1 MDPYQNL
8 LLDESSDWHAI
19 LDPVLAS
26 KAGQALLERLADERM
41 STTVYPPAGFELR
54 ALALTS
60 FAKTKVIII
69 GQDPYHGP
77 GQAQGLC
84 FSVPDTVPA
93 PPSLRNIH
101 KALAL
106 DLGVPEPTHHDLTPW
121 AKEGVL
127 LWNTTLTVR
136 AATPLSH
143 AKLGWDII
151 TNAVLSSLAQRENPP
166 IFVLWGSH
174 AANAAAPFLTDRH
187 DTIRAVHPS
196 PLSAHR
202 GFFEHRPFSTING
215 ILRVRG
221 EETIDWLDGLA

>member
-1 MDPYQNL
+1 MENHL
-8 LLDESSDWHAI
+8 LAALESSDWHAI
-19 LDPVLAS
+19 LAPVFAS
-26 KAGQALLERLADERM
+26 SAGQDLTTRLAAERA
-41 STTVYPPAGFELR
+41 SSIVYPPAGLELR
-54 ALALTS
+54 ALTLTS
-60 FAKTKVIII
+60 FATTKVIII

-84 FSVPDTVPA
+84 FSVPDSIPA

-121 AKEGVL
+121 AMQGVL

-143 AKLGWDII
+143 TKLGWDII
-151 TNAVLSSLAQRENPP
+151 TNTVLSALASRDAPP

-174 AANAAAPFLTDRH
+174 AANAAAPFLNERH

-215 ILRVRG
+215 ILRLRG
-221 EETIDWLDGLA
+221 EKTIDWLNGLA

>member
-1 MDPYQNL
+1 VTTSQP

-19 LDPVLAS
+19 LAPVFAS
-26 KAGQALLERLADERM
+26 DAGQSLIRSIAAERA
-41 STTVYPPAGFELR
+41 SSTVYPPAGLELR
-54 ALALTS
+54 ALTLTP
-60 FAKTKVIII
+60 FAATKVIII

-84 FSVPDTVPA
+84 FSVPDSIPA

-106 DLGVPEPTHHDLTPW
+106 DLGVPEPKRHDLTPW
-121 AKEGVL
+121 ATQGVL

-151 TNAVLSSLAQRENPP
+151 TNAVLAALASRDNPP

-174 AANAAAPFLTDRH
+174 AANAAAPFLNERH

-215 ILRVRG
+215 ILRLRG
-221 EETIDWLDGLA
+221 EQTIDWLDGLA

>member
-1 MDPYQNL
+1 MENHL
-8 LLDESSDWHAI
+8 LAALESSDWHAI
-19 LDPVLAS
+19 LAPVFAS
-26 KAGQALLERLADERM
+26 SAGQDLTTRLAAERA
-41 STTVYPPAGFELR
+41 SSIVYPPAGLELR
-54 ALALTS
+54 ALTLTP
-60 FAKTKVIII
+60 FATTKVIII

-84 FSVPDTVPA
+84 FSVPDSIPA

-101 KALAL
+101 KALAI

-121 AKEGVL
+121 AMQGVL

-151 TNAVLSSLAQRENPP
+151 TNTVLSALASRDTPP

-174 AANAAAPFLTDRH
+174 AANAAAPSLNERH

-215 ILRVRG
+215 ILRLRG
-221 EETIDWLDGLA
+221 EKTIDWLNGLA

>member
-1 MDPYQNL
+1 MQQHPLADL
-8 LLDESSDWHAI
+8 GSSDWHA
-19 LDPVLAS
+19 VLAPVFAS
-26 KAGQALLERLADERM
+26 DAGQALISSLAAERA
-41 STTVYPPAGFELR
+41 SNTVYPPAGLELR
-54 ALALTS
+54 ALTLTP

-84 FSVPDTVPA
+84 FSVPDIIPA

-106 DLGVPEPTHHDLTPW
+106 DLGVSGPTRHDLTPW
-121 AKEGVL
+121 AHQGVL

-151 TNAVLSSLAQRENPP
+151 TNAVLAALASRENPP
-166 IFVLWGSH
+166 IFVLWGAH
-174 AANAAAPFLTDRH
+174 AANAAAPFLTERH
-187 DTIRAVHPS
+187 DTIRSVHPS

-202 GFFEHRPFSTING
+202 GFFDHRPFSTING
-215 ILRVRG
+215 ILGLRG
-221 EETIDWLDGLA
+221 EQTIDWMDGLV

>member
-1 MDPYQNL
+1 MPQHTL
-8 LLDESSDWHAI
+8 TVLESSDWRAI
-19 LDPVLAS
+19 LAPVFAS
-26 KAGQALLERLADERM
+26 DAGQKLLGNLAAERA
-41 STTVYPPAGFELR
+41 SSTVYPPAGLELR
-54 ALALTS
+54 ALTLTS
-60 FAKTKVIII
+60 FAATKVIII

-84 FSVPDTVPA
+84 FSVPDDVPA

-101 KALAL
+101 KALAI
-106 DLGVPEPTHHDLTPW
+106 DLGVPEPKNHDLTPW
-121 AKEGVL
+121 ATQGVL

-151 TNAVLSSLAQRENPP
+151 TNAVLAALASRESPP

-174 AANAAAPFLTDRH
+174 AANAAAPFLNERH
-187 DTIRAVHPS
+187 DTIRSVHPS

-215 ILRVRG
+215 ILRLRG
-221 EETIDWLDGLA
+221 EQTIDWLDGLT

>member
-1 MDPYQNL
+1 MQQHPLADL
-8 LLDESSDWHAI
+8 GSSDWHAI
-19 LDPVLAS
+19 LGPVFAS
-26 KAGQALLERLADERM
+26 DAGQALISSLAAERA
-41 STTVYPPAGFELR
+41 SNTVYPPAGLELR
-54 ALALTS
+54 ALTLTP

-84 FSVPDTVPA
+84 FSVPDIIPA

-106 DLGVPEPTHHDLTPW
+106 DLGVSGPTRHDLTPW
-121 AKEGVL
+121 AHQGVL

-151 TNAVLSSLAQRENPP
+151 TNAVLAALASRENPP
-166 IFVLWGSH
+166 IFVLWGAH
-174 AANAAAPFLTDRH
+174 AANAAAPFLTERH
-187 DTIRAVHPS
+187 DTIRSVHPS

-202 GFFEHRPFSTING
+202 GFFDHRPFSTING
-215 ILRVRG
+215 ILRLRG
-221 EETIDWLDGLA
+221 EQTIDWMDGLG

>member
-1 MDPYQNL
+1 MQQHPLTDL
-8 LLDESSDWHAI
+8 GSSDWHA
-19 LDPVLAS
+19 VLAPVFAS
-26 KAGQALLERLADERM
+26 DAGKALISSLAAERA
-41 STTVYPPAGFELR
+41 SNTVYPPAGLELR
-54 ALALTS
+54 ALALTPL
-60 FAKTKVIII
+60 ARTKVIII

-84 FSVPDTVPA
+84 FSVPDTIPA

-106 DLGVPEPTHHDLTPW
+106 DLGVSEPTRHDLTPW
-121 AKEGVL
+121 ATQGVL

-151 TNAVLSSLAQRENPP
+151 TNAVLAALASRENPP
-166 IFVLWGSH
+166 IFVLWGAH
-174 AANAAAPFLTDRH
+174 AANAAAPFLTERH
-187 DTIRAVHPS
+187 DTIRSVHPS

-202 GFFEHRPFSTING
+202 GFFDHRPFSTING
-215 ILRVRG
+215 ILRLRG
-221 EETIDWLDGLA
+221 EQTIDWMDGLV

>member
-1 MDPYQNL
+1 MQQHPLTDL
-8 LLDESSDWHAI
+8 GSSDWHA
-19 LDPVLAS
+19 VLAPVFAS
-26 KAGQALLERLADERM
+26 DAGKALISSLAAERA
-41 STTVYPPAGFELR
+41 SNTVYPPAGLELR
-54 ALALTS
+54 ALALTPL
-60 FAKTKVIII
+60 ARTKVIII

-84 FSVPDTVPA
+84 FSVPDTIPA

-106 DLGVPEPTHHDLTPW
+106 DLGVSEPTRHDLTPW
-121 AKEGVL
+121 ATQGVL

-151 TNAVLSSLAQRENPP
+151 INAVLAALASRENPP
-166 IFVLWGSH
+166 IFVLWGAH
-174 AANAAAPFLTDRH
+174 ATNAAAPFLTERH
-187 DTIRAVHPS
+187 DTIRSVHPS

-202 GFFEHRPFSTING
+202 GFFDHRPFSTING
-215 ILRVRG
+215 ILRLRG
-221 EETIDWLDGLA
+221 EQTIDWMDGLV

>member
-1 MDPYQNL
+1 MTTPQP

-19 LDPVLAS
+19 LAPVFASDAGQSLIRSLAS
-26 KAGQALLERLADERM
+26 ERA
-41 STTVYPPAGFELR
+41 SSTVYPPAGLELR
-54 ALALTS
+54 ALTLTP
-60 FAKTKVIII
+60 FAATKVIII

-84 FSVPDTVPA
+84 FSVPDSIPA

-106 DLGVPEPTHHDLTPW
+106 DLGVPEPKRHDLTPW
-121 AKEGVL
+121 ATQGVL

-151 TNAVLSSLAQRENPP
+151 TNAVLAALASRENPP

-174 AANAAAPFLTDRH
+174 AANAAAPFLNERH

-215 ILRVRG
+215 ILRLRG
-221 EETIDWLDGLA
+221 EQTIDWLDGLA

>member
-1 MDPYQNL
+1 MRPQNL
-8 LLDESSDWHAI
+8 FLDESSDWNNI
-19 LDPVLAS
+19 LEPIFAS
-26 KAGQALLERLADERM
+26 PDGQLLLERIANERA
-41 STTVYPPAGFELR
+41 SNTVYPPAGMELR
-54 ALALTS
+54 ALTLTP

-84 FSVPDTVPA
+84 FSVPDSIPA

-106 DLGVPEPTHHDLTPW
+106 DLGVSEPTRHDLTPW
-121 AKEGVL
+121 AHQGVL

-151 TNAVLSSLAQRENPP
+151 TNAVLAALASRDNPP
-166 IFVLWGSH
+166 IFVLWGAH

-187 DTIRAVHPS
+187 DTIRSVHPS

-202 GFFEHRPFSTING
+202 GFFDHRPFSTVNG
-215 ILRVRG
+215 ILRLRG
-221 EETIDWLDGLA
+221 EQTIDWLEELL

>member
-1 MDPYQNL
+1 MKPCTL

-19 LDPVLAS
+19 LAPILAGPD
-26 KAGQALLERLADERM
+26 GQALQNRLADER
-41 STTVYPPAGFELR
+41 SHATVYPPAGMELR
-54 ALALTS
+54 ALALTPL
-60 FAKTKVIII
+60 ARTKVIII

-93 PPSLRNIH
+93 PPSLKNIH
-101 KALAL
+101 KALAI
-106 DLGVPEPTHHDLTPW
+106 DLGTPVPTHHDLTPW
-121 AKEGVL
+121 AHQGVL

-143 AKLGWDII
+143 AKLGWDVI
-151 TNAVLSSLAQRENPP
+151 TNAVLKALADREHPP

-174 AANAAAPFLTDRH
+174 AANAAAPFLTERH
-187 DTIRAVHPS
+187 DTIRSVHPS

-202 GFFEHRPFSTING
+202 GFFDHRPFSTVNG
-215 ILRVRG
+215 ILRLRG
-221 EETIDWLDGLA
+221 ETPIEWLDGLG

>member
-1 MDPYQNL
+1 MQQHPLADL
-8 LLDESSDWHAI
+8 GSSDWHAI
-19 LDPVLAS
+19 LGPVFAS
-26 KAGQALLERLADERM
+26 DAGQALISSLAAERA
-41 STTVYPPAGFELR
+41 SNTVYPPAGLELR
-54 ALALTS
+54 ALTLTP

-84 FSVPDTVPA
+84 FSVPDIIPA

-106 DLGVPEPTHHDLTPW
+106 DLGVSGPTRHDLTPW
-121 AKEGVL
+121 AHQGVL

-151 TNAVLSSLAQRENPP
+151 TNAVLAALASRENPP
-166 IFVLWGSH
+166 IFVLWGAH
-174 AANAAAPFLTDRH
+174 AANAAAPFLTERH
-187 DTIRAVHPS
+187 DTIRSVHPS

-202 GFFEHRPFSTING
+202 GFFDHRPFSTING
-215 ILRVRG
+215 ILRLRG
-221 EETIDWLDGLA
+221 EQTIDWMDGLV

>member
-1 MDPYQNL
+1 MHPQNL
-8 LLDESSDWHAI
+8 FLDESSDWHAI
-19 LDPVLAS
+19 LAPILAGPD
-26 KAGQALLERLADERM
+26 GQALQNRLAAERA
-41 STTVYPPAGFELR
+41 SNIVYPPAGMELR
-54 ALALTS
+54 ALALTPL
-60 FAKTKVIII
+60 AQTKVIII

-106 DLGVPEPTHHDLTPW
+106 DLGVSEPTRHDLTPW
-121 AKEGVL
+121 AHQGVL

-151 TNAVLSSLAQRENPP
+151 TNTVLAALASRDNPP
-166 IFVLWGSH
+166 IFVLWGAH
-174 AANAAAPFLTDRH
+174 AANAAAPFLTERH
-187 DTIRAVHPS
+187 DTIRSVHPS

-202 GFFEHRPFSTING
+202 GFFDHRPFSTVNG
-215 ILRVRG
+215 ILRLRG
-221 EETIDWLDGLA
+221 ESPIDWLDGLV

>member
-1 MDPYQNL
+1 MQQHPLADL
-8 LLDESSDWHAI
+8 GSSDWHAI
-19 LDPVLAS
+19 LAPVFASDAGKALISSLA
-26 KAGQALLERLADERM
+26 AERA
-41 STTVYPPAGFELR
+41 SNTVYPPAGMELR
-54 ALALTS
+54 ALMLTPL
-60 FAKTKVIII
+60 AQTKVIII

-84 FSVPDTVPA
+84 FSVPDTIPA

-106 DLGVPEPTHHDLTPW
+106 DLGVSEPTCHDLTPW
-121 AKEGVL
+121 AHQGVL

-151 TNAVLSSLAQRENPP
+151 TSAVLAALASRDNPP
-166 IFVLWGSH
+166 IFVLWGAH
-174 AANAAAPFLTDRH
+174 AANAAAPFLTERH
-187 DTIRAVHPS
+187 DTIRSVHPS

-202 GFFEHRPFSTING
+202 GFFDHRPFSTING
-215 ILRVRG
+215 ILRLRG
-221 EETIDWLDGLA
+221 ERTIDWMDGLV

>member
-1 MDPYQNL
+1 VKPHTL
-8 LLDESSDWHAI
+8 LLDASSDWHAI
-19 LDPVLAS
+19 LAPILAGS
-26 KAGQALLERLADERM
+26 DGQTLQNRLAAERA
-41 STTVYPPAGFELR
+41 SNTVYPPAGMELR
-54 ALALTS
+54 ALALTPL
-60 FAKTKVIII
+60 AQTKVIII

-84 FSVPDTVPA
+84 FSVPDNVPA

-106 DLGVPEPTHHDLTPW
+106 DLGVSEPTRHDLTPW
-121 AKEGVL
+121 AHQGVL

-151 TNAVLSSLAQRENPP
+151 TNTVLAALASRDNPP
-166 IFVLWGSH
+166 IFVLWGAH
-174 AANAAAPFLTDRH
+174 AANAAAPFLTERH
-187 DTIRAVHPS
+187 DTIRSVHPS

-202 GFFEHRPFSTING
+202 GFFDHRPFSTVNG
-215 ILRVRG
+215 ILRLRG
-221 EETIDWLDGLA
+221 ETPIDWLDGLG

>member
-1 MDPYQNL
+1 MNL
-8 LLDESSDWHAI
+8 NPLSINVSPDWH
-19 LDPVLAS
+19 DVLEPIFAS
-26 KAGQALLERLADERM
+26 PDGEALITRIAAERA
-41 STTVYPPAGFELR
+41 SSTVYPPSGMELR
-54 ALALTS
+54 ALTLTPL
-60 FAKTKVIII
+60 AKTKVIII

-84 FSVPDTVPA
+84 FSVPDSIPT
-93 PPSLRNIH
+93 PPSLKNIH

-106 DLGVPEPTHHDLTPW
+106 DLGVPSPTHHDLTAW
-121 AKEGVL
+121 AHQGVL

-151 TNAVLSSLAQRENPP
+151 TNAVLAALASRDNPP

-174 AANAAAPFLTDRH
+174 AANAAAPFLTERH
-187 DTIRAVHPS
+187 DTIRSVHPS

-202 GFFEHRPFSTING
+202 GFFDHRPFSTVNG
-215 ILRVRG
+215 ILLLRG
-221 EETIDWLDGLA
+221 EQTIDWMDGLV

>member
-1 MDPYQNL
+1 MDWNENL
-8 LLDESSDWHAI
+8 TPVFASD
-19 LDPVLAS
+19 
-26 KAGQALLERLADERM
+26 AGQTRIRSLAAERA
-41 STTVYPPAGFELR
+41 SSTVYPPAGLELR
-54 ALALTS
+54 ALTLTP
-60 FAKTKVIII
+60 FATTKVIII

-84 FSVPDTVPA
+84 FSVPDVIPA

-101 KALAL
+101 KALAI
-106 DLGVPEPTHHDLTPW
+106 DLGVPEPNHHDLTPW
-121 AKEGVL
+121 ATQGVL

-151 TNAVLSSLAQRENPP
+151 TNAVLAALASRENPP

-174 AANAAAPFLTDRH
+174 AANAAAPFLNERH
-187 DTIRAVHPS
+187 DAIRSVHPS

-215 ILRVRG
+215 ILRLRG
-221 EETIDWLDGLA
+221 EQTIDWLDGLA

>member
-1 MDPYQNL
+1 MFASDAGQNL
-8 LLDESSDWHAI
+8 LRS
-19 LDPVLAS
+19 LAAERT
-26 KAGQALLERLADERM
+26 AG
-41 STTVYPPAGFELR
+41 TVYPPAGEELR
-54 ALALTS
+54 ALTLTP
-60 FAKTKVIII
+60 FARTKVIII

-84 FSVPDTVPA
+84 FSVPDSIPA

-101 KALAL
+101 KALAI
-106 DLGVPEPTHHDLTPW
+106 DLGVPEPKRHDLTPW
-121 AKEGVL
+121 ATQGIL

-151 TNAVLSSLAQRENPP
+151 TNAVLSKLAARENPP

-174 AANAAAPFLTDRH
+174 AANAAAPFLHERH

-221 EETIDWLDGLA
+221 EQTIDWLAGLA

>member
-1 MDPYQNL
+1 MENHL
-8 LLDESSDWHAI
+8 LAALESSDWHAI
-19 LDPVLAS
+19 LAPVFAS
-26 KAGQALLERLADERM
+26 SAGQDLTTRLAAERA
-41 STTVYPPAGFELR
+41 SSTVYPPAGLELR
-54 ALALTS
+54 ALTLTS
-60 FAKTKVIII
+60 FATTKVIII

-77 GQAQGLC
+77 SQAQGLC
-84 FSVPDTVPA
+84 FSVPDSIPA

-101 KALAL
+101 KALAI

-121 AKEGVL
+121 AMQGVL

-151 TNAVLSSLAQRENPP
+151 TNTVLSALASRDTPP

-174 AANAAAPFLTDRH
+174 AANAAAPFLNERH

-215 ILRVRG
+215 ILRLRG
-221 EETIDWLDGLA
+221 EKTIDWLVGLA

>member
-1 MDPYQNL
+1 MLQHPHPIL
-8 LLDESSDWHAI
+8 ESSDWHAI
-19 LDPVLAS
+19 LSPVFAS
-26 KAGQALLERLADERM
+26 DAGQSLLGNLVTERA
-41 STTVYPPAGFELR
+41 SSTVYPPAGLELR
-54 ALALTS
+54 ALTLTP
-60 FAKTKVIII
+60 FAATKVIII

-84 FSVPDTVPA
+84 FSVPDVVPA

-101 KALAL
+101 KALAI
-106 DLGVPEPTHHDLTPW
+106 DLGVPEPNHHDLTPW
-121 AKEGVL
+121 ATQGVL

-151 TNAVLSSLAQRENPP
+151 TNAVLAALASRENPP

-174 AANAAAPFLTDRH
+174 AANAAAPFLNERH

-215 ILRVRG
+215 ILRLRG
-221 EETIDWLDGLA
+221 DETIDWMDGLA

>member
-1 MDPYQNL
+1 MLQHPL
-8 LLDESSDWHAI
+8 AVLGSSDWHA
-19 LDPVLAS
+19 VLAPVFAS
-26 KAGQALLERLADERM
+26 DAGKALISSLAAERA
-41 STTVYPPAGFELR
+41 SNTVYPPAGMELR
-54 ALALTS
+54 ALMLTPL
-60 FAKTKVIII
+60 AQTKVIII

-84 FSVPDTVPA
+84 FSVPDTIPA

-106 DLGVPEPTHHDLTPW
+106 DLGVSEPTCHDLTPW
-121 AKEGVL
+121 AHQGVL

-151 TNAVLSSLAQRENPP
+151 TNAVLAALASRDNPP
-166 IFVLWGSH
+166 IFVLWGAH
-174 AANAAAPFLTDRH
+174 AANAAAPFLTERH
-187 DTIRAVHPS
+187 DTIRSVHPS

-202 GFFEHRPFSTING
+202 GFFDHRPFSTING
-215 ILRVRG
+215 ILRLRG
-221 EETIDWLDGLA
+221 EQTIDWMDGLV